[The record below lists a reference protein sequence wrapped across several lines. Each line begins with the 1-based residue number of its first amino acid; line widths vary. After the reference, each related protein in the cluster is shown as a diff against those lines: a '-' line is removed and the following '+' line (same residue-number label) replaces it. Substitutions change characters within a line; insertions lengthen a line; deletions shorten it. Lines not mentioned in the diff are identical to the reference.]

1 MKSVRVCNIAHL
13 KEKSLNFSF
22 FELLLGQNT
31 VRKNLSDLLKWK
43 MNLVDFSDKFDCFG
57 VT

>member
-1 MKSVRVCNIAHL
+1 MRQNI
-13 KEKSLNFSF
+13 
-22 FELLLGQNT
+22 

-43 MNLVDFSDKFDCFG
+43 MNLVDFSDKFDCFD